1 MLKSFINAKTHEKIR
16 LDIEWEVTK
25 EKLESSLW
33 VEVRGNLPI
42 EDMPTEQAAPKKRG
56 RPKKEVL
63 DANEEE

>member
-25 EKLESSLW
+25 EKLENSLW

-42 EDMPTEQAAPKKRG
+42 EDMPTEQPAPKKRG

-63 DANEEE
+63 ESKDEE